1 MLFFF
6 TQVLMH
12 IFLFL
17 LFFSVMNF
25 HFMSVVD
32 FRVILCTLMLPIKVY
47 VAKSFNA
54 VRLNSEL
61 SVVSWV
67 SPVSVVFAS
76 LCPARSAEHTVC
88 TSNGANRSLQVCQ
101 DIVQCRAICGS
112 WASDALSYVYCT
124 IGCCIKDDIL
134 TNTWRTIGAWDF
146 DAVHACHWKGR
157 AIGLGGLSR
166 FFYVG
171 GLDACV
177 KLAGGWVVSWV
188 SCRDG

>member
-1 MLFFF
+1 MLFFLPKF
-6 TQVLMH
+6 WCF
-12 IFLFL
+12 FLFL

-25 HFMSVVD
+25 HFMFVVD
-32 FRVILCTLMLPIKVY
+32 FRVILCTLMLLIKVY

-67 SPVSVVFAS
+67 SPVSVVSAS
-76 LCPARSAEHTVC
+76 LFPARSAEHTVC

-101 DIVQCRAICGS
+101 DIVQLARSGS

-134 TNTWRTIGAWDF
+134 TNTWRTVGAWDS

-157 AIGLGGLSR
+157 AGLGFEPVLS
-166 FFYVG
+166 G
-171 GLDACV
+171 GVACV
-177 KLAGGWVVSWV
+177 CKLAGDWVVSWV